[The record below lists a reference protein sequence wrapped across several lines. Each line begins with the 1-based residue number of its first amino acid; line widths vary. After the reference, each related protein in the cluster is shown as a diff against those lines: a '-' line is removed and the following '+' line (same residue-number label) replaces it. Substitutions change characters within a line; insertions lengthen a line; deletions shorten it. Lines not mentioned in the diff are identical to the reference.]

1 MYKGAAG
8 MGSFL
13 IISFCLL
20 IPPFLWHI
28 RSRNLPATI
37 LIFWLMYVDL
47 TGFISTMIWSGDNF
61 DEAWDGQVYC
71 DIVGKLDA
79 GSSVGKCCAIACVI
93 MNLYFVLCAKHPT
106 LLEQGSWKKFAMDMA
121 ICLINPIFVMA
132 VHYIVTGSRYAIVK
146 YQGCS
151 TIYSATY
158 ASLLLVS
165 IWTVLWSIVALI
177 FAVLTL
183 ITFFRKRKDVKDIL
197 LCTNSGLNIKRFAR
211 LLIFSF
217 LIVFAMIPLSLYY
230 FVSQAEVLK
239 NPFHWDQVHNEEWNV
254 IYFYDFGFFTFYDRL
269 VNCILSVLAFI
280 IFGLGSDALD
290 MYKSMFHKVHNR
302 CWYKKTDEPYSQEQ
316 AIKSMEPQTKI
327 NSNKSQF
334 SNTTSFTNTSTMR
347 DIENQF
353 GDVMHQIISEENTS
367 FRFEK
372 QLQSSPA
379 TLVKEDGVPREL
391 QSIIKDTDSSSDQIF
406 YKYQVKLKSYDN

>member
-1 MYKGAAG
+1 M
-8 MGSFL
+8 
-13 IISFCLL
+13 
-20 IPPFLWHI
+20 
-28 RSRNLPATI
+28 I
-37 LIFWLMYVDL
+37 LD
-47 TGFISTMIWSGDNF
+47 
-61 DEAWDGQVYC
+61 
-71 DIVGKLDA
+71 
-79 GSSVGKCCAIACVI
+79 
-93 MNLYFVLCAKHPT
+93 
-106 LLEQGSWKKFAMDMA
+106 
-121 ICLINPIFVMA
+121 
-132 VHYIVTGSRYAIVK
+132 
-146 YQGCS
+146 
-151 TIYSATY
+151 
-158 ASLLLVS
+158 
-165 IWTVLWSIVALI
+165 
-177 FAVLTL
+177 
-183 ITFFRKRKDVKDIL
+183 
-197 LCTNSGLNIKRFAR
+197 
-211 LLIFSF
+211 FS
-217 LIVFAMIPLSLYY
+217 P
-230 FVSQAEVLK
+230 
-239 NPFHWDQVHNEEWNV
+239 
-254 IYFYDFGFFTFYDRL
+254 FYDRL

-302 CWYKKTDEPYSQEQ
+302 FWYKKTDEPYSQEQ